1 MDYICVMHR
10 SWRTSNRSKKQV
22 RVRVNSIKALKIH
35 RENGKNSNNCILMV
49 DQMYLEKTTQYH
61 GGEYVGA
68 DLKENSINP

>member
-1 MDYICVMHR
+1 
-10 SWRTSNRSKKQV
+10 
-22 RVRVNSIKALKIH
+22 
-35 RENGKNSNNCILMV
+35 MV